1 MEPKTK
7 KQRSLYIPY
16 AGPVLLEFPLLN
28 KGSAFSMEER
38 RNFNLLGLLPEVVET
53 IEEQA
58 ERAWIQYQGFK
69 TEIDKHIYL
78 RNIQDTNETLFYRLV
93 NNHLDE
99 MMPVIYTPTVG
110 AACERFSEIYRRSRG
125 VFISYQNRH
134 NMDDILQNVPNHNI
148 KVIVVTDGERILGLG
163 DQGIGGMGIP
173 IGKLSLYTACGG
185 ISPAYTLPVVL
196 DVGTNNQQLLND
208 PLYMGWRNPRI
219 TDDEYYEFVDEF
231 IQAVKQR
238 WPDVL
243 LQFEDFAQKNAMPLL
258 NRYRNEICSFNDDIQ
273 GTAAVTVGTLIAAS
287 RAAGGQLSE
296 KKIVFLGAGSAG
308 CGIAEMIIAQTQRE
322 GLSEEAARQKVFMV
336 DRFGLLTDK
345 MPNLLPF
352 QTKLVQKREN
362 LSDWDTDSDVL
373 SLLDVV
379 RNVKPDIL
387 IGVSGQTGLFTEE
400 IIREMHKHC
409 PRPIVMPLSNPTSR
423 VEATPQDIIAWTEGN
438 ALVATGSPFNPVVWK
453 DKIYPIA
460 QCNNAFIFPGIGLG
474 VIASGAS
481 RITDEMLMSAS
492 ETLAQYSPL
501 VLNGEG
507 LVLPE
512 LKDIQKVSRAIAFA
526 VGKMAQQQG
535 VAVKTSAEALQQAID
550 DNFCCG
556 VCHTDLHVKNGD
568 FGDKTGVILG
578 HEGIGVVA
586 EVGPGVTS
594 LKPGDRASVAWFYEG
609 CGHCEYCNS
618 GNETLCRSVKNAGY
632 SVDGGMAE
640 ECIVVADYA
649 VKVPD
654 GLDSAAASSIT
665 CAGVTTY
672 KAVKLSKIRPGQWI
686 AIYGLGGLGN
696 LALQYAKNVFNAKV
710 IAIDVND
717 EQLKLATKMGA
728 DLAINSRTEDAAKI
742 VQEKAGGAHAAVVT
756 AVAKAAFNSAV
767 DAVRAGG
774 RVVAVGLP
782 PESMSLDIP
791 RLVLDGIEVV
801 GSLVGTRQDLTEA
814 FQFAAEGKVVP
825 KVALRPLEDINTI
838 FTEMEEGKIR
848 GRMVIDF
855 RR

>member
-1 MEPKTK
+1 MEPKSK

-322 GLSEEAARQKVFMV
+322 GLSEEA
-336 DRFGLLTDK
+336 
-345 MPNLLPF
+345 
-352 QTKLVQKREN
+352 
-362 LSDWDTDSDVL
+362 
-373 SLLDVV
+373 
-379 RNVKPDIL
+379 KPDIL

-492 ETLAQYSPL
+492 EMLAQYSPL

-550 DNFCCG
+550 DNFW
-556 VCHTDLHVKNGD
+556 H
-568 FGDKTGVILG
+568 
-578 HEGIGVVA
+578 A
-586 EVGPGVTS
+586 EYRDYRRTS
-594 LKPGDRASVAWFYEG
+594 
-609 CGHCEYCNS
+609 
-618 GNETLCRSVKNAGY
+618 
-632 SVDGGMAE
+632 
-640 ECIVVADYA
+640 I
-649 VKVPD
+649 
-654 GLDSAAASSIT
+654 
-665 CAGVTTY
+665 
-672 KAVKLSKIRPGQWI
+672 
-686 AIYGLGGLGN
+686 
-696 LALQYAKNVFNAKV
+696 
-710 IAIDVND
+710 
-717 EQLKLATKMGA
+717 
-728 DLAINSRTEDAAKI
+728 
-742 VQEKAGGAHAAVVT
+742 
-756 AVAKAAFNSAV
+756 
-767 DAVRAGG
+767 
-774 RVVAVGLP
+774 
-782 PESMSLDIP
+782 
-791 RLVLDGIEVV
+791 
-801 GSLVGTRQDLTEA
+801 
-814 FQFAAEGKVVP
+814 
-825 KVALRPLEDINTI
+825 
-838 FTEMEEGKIR
+838 
-848 GRMVIDF
+848 
-855 RR
+855 